1 MKSIR
6 NAFSR
11 IEAWMRANGAETIVD
26 NLAPCATDED
36 LALAEENLGF
46 ALPDAVRELWRV
58 HDGQLSEHDGFY
70 EMYDLLSCSAAD
82 DDQLPFYVEGSIGS
96 PRAVSESGLVAE
108 EIASK
113 AWLMIAAR
121 DSDGVAVNGVTGR
134 VFRVSHDDSPC
145 LYLLAPSVEEWL
157 EDYANAV
164 TNDDYRLEAGF
175 GDVYLS
181 RRDRE
186 REASDAELARART
199 AEERRRAALAPIE
212 LMEQAVANKSE
223 SMAADALRRTNM
235 TTRDAVMDSLFRGE
249 PSFVATVLRSDLRSL
264 TLSPAQW
271 TTVAQGGKKLRNNAV
286 VAYAEKMAA
295 SA

>member
-6 NAFSR
+6 DAFSR

-26 NLAPCATDED
+26 NLAPGATDED
-36 LALAEENLGF
+36 LAFAEANLGF
-46 ALPDAVRELWRV
+46 ALPAAVRALWRV
-58 HDGQLSEHDGFY
+58 HDGQLSEQDGFY

-96 PRAVSESGLVAE
+96 PRAVSESGLE
-108 EIASK
+108 PQEIASK

-134 VFRVSHDDSPC
+134 VFRVRHDDSPC
-145 LYLLAPSVEEWL
+145 LYLLASSVEAWL

-186 REASDAELARART
+186 REASDAESARART

-223 SMAADALRRTNM
+223 SMAADALRRSK
-235 TTRDAVMDSLFRGE
+235 TTRDAVMDVLFRGE

-264 TLSPAQW
+264 TLSPCLLY
-271 TTVAQGGKKLRNNAV
+271 TSPSPRDRTRSR
-286 VAYAEKMAA
+286 MPS